1 MAYDYGDDITYN
13 SEPDYDSII
22 PFDSQ
27 WGCFDWRLWYEEL
40 EDEYGDVEAKQKWE
54 DAWAKQ
60 GTLYGN
66 EGDCKLNKEWKEWA
80 DSKNLQYD
88 HTALHQ
94 LDSWLY
100 GLTQGVGDAATGV
113 VGGVGFLGR
122 NLKLIIVGIGI
133 FGGLYVYKEYI
144 KGDKKL

>member
-80 DSKNLQYD
+80 DR
-88 HTALHQ
+88 
-94 LDSWLY
+94 
-100 GLTQGVGDAATGV
+100 
-113 VGGVGFLGR
+113 VGFLGR
-122 NLKLIIVGIGI
+122 NIKLIIVGIGI
-133 FGGLYVYKEYI
+133 FGGLYFYKEFI